1 MALNRHIFV
10 SIPSGTDTSLGF
22 QLEGGQLV
30 GLLTPDSFQG
40 NALSFEV
47 MRPTD
52 GAYLPH
58 FDSLGQS
65 VSVVSAPGRSIA
77 LDQEV
82 RGLPTRGFVR
92 IRTSQQQQQNAQ
104 VVCII
109 TEDQCL

>member
-10 SIPSGTDTSLGF
+10 TIPSGSNASVGF

-30 GLLTPDSFQG
+30 GLLMPDTFQG
-40 NALSFEV
+40 NSVSFEV

-52 GAYLPH
+52 GTYLPH

-65 VSVVSAPGRSIA
+65 VSVVTAPARSIV

-82 RGLPTRGFVR
+82 RGLPTRGYVR
-92 IRTSQQQQQNAQ
+92 IRTIESQLQESKL
-104 VVCII
+104 VCVIS
-109 TEDQCL
+109 EEPCQ